1 MKKWVILL
9 AAALLLL
16 TVRAQ
21 AAELPREV
29 ERALPREAEA
39 VLEDVDLEGDNAL
52 AAGLGAIWETL
63 ADKAGAVVRRQA
75 RGAVSVLLA
84 AVLCGMAEG
93 AWPGEKVSPVVS
105 MAGALS
111 VSLTTAGSLEEL
123 MGLGVEAMR
132 QLNGFSTVLLPTL
145 AAATAASGALSS
157 ASVQQAAAMLFADIL
172 MRLVNGLLVPLVYL
186 YVGVLTASACL
197 PDNRLG
203 TLAEGLKKTVSWLLA
218 TALTAFTLYLTAA
231 RVISGGADALTVKVT
246 RAAISGA
253 VGSIIAE
260 ASETVLAGAGALRSV
275 VGLGGV
281 LAVLAA
287 CAYPFLRLAV
297 QYLLYKLAAYLSSL
311 AGPPGLCKLIDGLG
325 SAFGLVLGM
334 TGACAML
341 LLVSILTF
349 VGAVVP

>member
-16 TVRAQ
+16 TVRAR

-203 TLAEGLKKTVSWLLA
+203 TLAEGLKKTVS
-218 TALTAFTLYLTAA
+218 
-231 RVISGGADALTVKVT
+231 
-246 RAAISGA
+246 
-253 VGSIIAE
+253 
-260 ASETVLAGAGALRSV
+260 
-275 VGLGGV
+275 
-281 LAVLAA
+281 
-287 CAYPFLRLAV
+287 
-297 QYLLYKLAAYLSSL
+297 
-311 AGPPGLCKLIDGLG
+311 
-325 SAFGLVLGM
+325 
-334 TGACAML
+334 
-341 LLVSILTF
+341 
-349 VGAVVP
+349 

>member
-16 TVRAQ
+16 TVRAR

-39 VLEDVDLEGDNAL
+39 IREDVDREEDNAL
-52 AAGLGAIWETL
+52 AVGLGAIWETL

-186 YVGVLTASACL
+186 YVGGLTASACL

-218 TALTAFTLYLTAA
+218 TALSAFTLYLAAA
-231 RVISGGADALTVKVT
+231 RVISG
-246 RAAISGA
+246 
-253 VGSIIAE
+253 
-260 ASETVLAGAGALRSV
+260 
-275 VGLGGV
+275 
-281 LAVLAA
+281 
-287 CAYPFLRLAV
+287 
-297 QYLLYKLAAYLSSL
+297 
-311 AGPPGLCKLIDGLG
+311 
-325 SAFGLVLGM
+325 
-334 TGACAML
+334 
-341 LLVSILTF
+341 
-349 VGAVVP
+349 